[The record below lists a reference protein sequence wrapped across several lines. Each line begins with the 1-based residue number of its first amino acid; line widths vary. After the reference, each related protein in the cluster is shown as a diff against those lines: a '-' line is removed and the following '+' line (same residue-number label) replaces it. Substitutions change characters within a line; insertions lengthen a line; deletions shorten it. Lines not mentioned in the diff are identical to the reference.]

1 MLIAGARRFRHVA
14 HIQGDP
20 VVQRLCVNSAERS
33 ELKRSATRHTLGRW
47 LRGFD
52 RGQVEALLEVNERLV
67 GDVIERS
74 GLSRLALD
82 ADGSVISTGLR
93 AEGARRGF
101 NPHRRK
107 ARRAITRSRPMRQ
120 IRVRCCGCA
129 TGQETFTTARRRR
142 RFSRYCSISSIRRS
156 RSGLCWRYAWM
167 RPFSARTCST
177 PIKVPFYQWLGW
189 RTGSFSAADNRKRVD

>member
-107 ARRAITRSRPMRQ
+107 APSYYPITAYATNTGQ
-120 IRVRCCGCA
+120 VLRVRNRAGNVHDGKASATVLEVLFDQLDTTLKEWPVLEIRMDEAFFREDVQYADQGAVLPVAGVEDWIVQCC
-129 TGQETFTTARRRR
+129 
-142 RFSRYCSISSIRRS
+142 
-156 RSGLCWRYAWM
+156 
-167 RPFSARTCST
+167 
-177 PIKVPFYQWLGW
+177 
-189 RTGSFSAADNRKRVD
+189 